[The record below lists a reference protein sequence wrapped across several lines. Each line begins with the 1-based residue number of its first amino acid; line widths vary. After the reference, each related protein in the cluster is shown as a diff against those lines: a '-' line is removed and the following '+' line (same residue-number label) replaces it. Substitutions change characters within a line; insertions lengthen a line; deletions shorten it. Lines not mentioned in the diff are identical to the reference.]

1 MNKRFL
7 SLLSLALLF
16 AVTLQA
22 AEYPRK
28 NVSVIVPYGAGG
40 TTDTCVRTMLDSV
53 APADAPADVPSGVSF
68 VVSGGSGMIGT
79 NKFVNSRKDGY
90 TLGVVNCDFLL
101 SSVRGTTKLT
111 LDDFVPLAFVQV
123 DPYLLLVSA
132 EAPYKTL
139 DEFVAYIR
147 AHPGEVKFGDTGPAA
162 VPNFAAI
169 AFRKALGLDL
179 RTVSYDTST
188 ESTLAVVRGEIEA
201 TIAHT
206 TSCLGQLDAG
216 AVIPLAV
223 TSNARASN
231 FPDVPSVAE
240 VFPGEASDMDILCWI
255 ASAALP
261 AMEESQIDYLR
272 TIFGRAVTSDT
283 FKQKQRRF
291 HMEEVTKTSKEDMF
305 NFFEEQAAYYEKNLK

>member
-1 MNKRFL
+1 MNKKIL

-16 AVTLQA
+16 AVSVQA

-28 NVSVIVPYGAGG
+28 NVTVIVPYGAGG

-53 APADAPADVPSGVSF
+53 APEDVPSGVSF
-68 VVSGGSGMIGT
+68 VVSNVSGGSGMIGT

-139 DEFVAYIR
+139 EEFVAYIR

-169 AFRKALGLDL
+169 AFRKALGLDT

-206 TSCLGQLDAG
+206 TSCLDQLEAG
-216 AVIPLAV
+216 AVVPLAV

-240 VFPGEASDMDILCWI
+240 VFPGDASDMDILCWI

-261 AMEESQIDYLR
+261 AMDESQVDYLR
-272 TIFGRAVTSDT
+272 TIFGRAVTSDV
-283 FKQKQRRF
+283 FKQKQKRF

-305 NFFEEQAAYYEKNLK
+305 NFFEEQAAYYEKNIK